1 MKGCLVMKKGKNAVL
16 ALAIAAS
23 LLVSGCGN
31 TTDSSDEKKSDETTS
46 VTQTSASESEASSAS
61 DTSSSAQDTS
71 HSETTTT
78 TTTSASDSSES
89 ESETTT
95 TAASSES
102 TSQTTTT
109 TSKEQTTT
117 SSASQ
122 SKQQTTTTAAQ
133 TTTLPPLTT
142 SAETKATQQHSSSD
156 NNFQRPT
163 SGRWIGGVVVCDRDK
178 GAKIRGLISFGST
191 DSLARNFC
199 SMVNDVKKAVGS
211 NVNVYTMGAPVSSA
225 FYTPKGMSGVTT
237 DQHKAIT
244 DLNKYLK
251 NVKNVDAYAALAP
264 HVNEYIYFRTD
275 HHWTEL
281 AAYYAVEAF
290 AKAAGVPYKPLSSY
304 KAGVKKGFTG
314 SMYFYSKCPEFKRY
328 PDTYYYWKPKN
339 SYTTTYY
346 NGYFRNGRRSSL
358 FLDYFIGSGCYC
370 TVLGSDMNLAEIKTD
385 VKNGRTL
392 VLIKDSYGNA
402 LVPYFVGSFEKI
414 YVLDMRYTHVNLRS
428 FFKQVGATDILFGSS
443 LSSFYTPSRVSGIRA
458 IL

>member
-1 MKGCLVMKKGKNAVL
+1 MKKRKNAVL

-61 DTSSSAQDTS
+61 DTSSSEQDTS
-71 HSETTTT
+71 HSDTTTT
-78 TTTSASDSSES
+78 TTTTTISASDSSES

-122 SKQQTTTTAAQ
+122 SKQQTTTAAQ

-142 SAETKATQQHSSSD
+142 SAETKATQQQSSSD

-178 GAKIRGLISFGST
+178 GAKIRGLISFGSS

-251 NVKNVDAYAALAP
+251 NVKNIDTYAALAP